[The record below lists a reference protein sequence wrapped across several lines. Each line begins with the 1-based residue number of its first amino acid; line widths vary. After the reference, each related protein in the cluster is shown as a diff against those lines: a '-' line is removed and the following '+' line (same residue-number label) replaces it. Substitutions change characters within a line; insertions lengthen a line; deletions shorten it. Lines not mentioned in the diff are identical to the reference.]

1 MSFSGKKFRRVRA
14 ENIEE
19 LLKVSKAN
27 ESVASILQS
36 TTPTFW
42 FTRIEDQTFTFH
54 LQAENRQ
61 MTATFTLGQ
70 ETELERR
77 DGTKVKVT
85 YTLEADNVIS
95 QVIKSPDGKISYFR
109 REFGDKEM
117 KMTITIEGSDV
128 AATVYYEQVE

>member
-36 TTPTFW
+36 TTPTFS

-61 MTATFTLGQ
+61 MTVTFTLGQ